1 MKMLRLALLFL
12 LAATITSAQDAKQ
25 YAIMIESKIDDT
37 GFAPQVI
44 LSWQNDTT
52 ASRYVI
58 YRRLYEV
65 DKFEKIAEVSG
76 GANTFSDLDPMYGQI
91 AEYKVEKVFS
101 YDKEQISTYA
111 YKALSW
117 DANLVR
123 KELRTLLILVDNT
136 LAFSISSKLE
146 MYRKEIEKQGWMS
159 IVKYVPRVES
169 FNAKAVLNNKEMIKA
184 VYEQT
189 PNMAAIL
196 ILGRVAVP
204 YSGNTAPDGH
214 GDDNPLPHKG
224 AYPADVFYGDLDTR
238 DWTDNKISN
247 DKSAFPRQH
256 NYINDGKWDDSNIP
270 SKVELAVGR
279 VDFFDLPFFEES
291 EAEMI
296 NNYLQKD
303 IDYRS
308 GVLNADNDGI
318 LYDGFE
324 SRQAGYA
331 ADGWNNLT
339 ALYGRD
345 NVVEMRIREEI
356 IKNSYEMVYAN
367 ANGGIDN
374 ISDAIYSGEIAEKG
388 YKGIHNMIFG
398 SYNVDWDSESNLL
411 RSIIASKP
419 IALTSVWATRP
430 FWTYFK
436 LGLGE
441 TFGEALLSTQNNRSE
456 YIYPS
461 VVYNGGVHIAL
472 LGDPTLSLINENVLD
487 SVVRIYKN
495 DKLVSINVY
504 IKDETRIYGYQ
515 IRAQQKV
522 VKTIYFNESTDAD
535 FIIDLTDID
544 SSFENIPY
552 IVRPIIQVEN
562 KSGRFLYLGNGEYIE

>member
-184 VYEQT
+184 AYEQT

>member
-12 LAATITSAQDAKQ
+12 LVATITSAQDAKQ
-25 YAIMIESKIDDT
+25 FAIMIESKIDDT

-52 ASRYVI
+52 ASRYVV

-65 DKFEKIAEVSG
+65 GKFEKLAEVSG
-76 GANTFSDLDPMYGQI
+76 GANTFSDLDPLYGKI
-91 AEYKVEKVFS
+91 AEYKVEKEFS
-101 YDKEQISTYA
+101 YDKELISTYA
-111 YKALSW
+111 YKALAW
-117 DANLVR
+117 DANLVSEDW
-123 KELRTLLILVDNT
+123 KTLLILVDNT
-136 LAFSISSKLE
+136 LAFSISTKLE
-146 MYRKEIEKQGWMS
+146 MYKKEIEKQGWRS

-189 PNMAAIL
+189 PNLKAIL

-256 NYINDGKWDDSNIP
+256 NYVNDGKWDDSYIP
-270 SKVELAVGR
+270 NKVELAVGR
-279 VDFFDLPFFEES
+279 VDFFDLPFFKES

-303 IDYRS
+303 IDYRN
-308 GVLNADNDGI
+308 GNMKADNDAI
-318 LYDGFE
+318 LYDGFD

-339 ALYGRD
+339 SLYGRD

-356 IKNSYEMVYAN
+356 IKNSYDMVYAN

-419 IALTSVWATRP
+419 MALTSVWATRP

-456 YIYPS
+456 YVYPS

-472 LGDPTLSLINENVLD
+472 MGDPTLSLINENAID
-487 SVVRIYKN
+487 SAVRIFEN
-495 DKLVSINVY
+495 DKLVAVDIN
-504 IKDETRIYGYQ
+504 INGESKIYGYQ
-515 IRAQQKV
+515 LISRLKII
-522 VKTIYFNESTDAD
+522 TTHYFDEFTNDKFT
-535 FIIDLTDID
+535 IDLTDYD
-544 SSFENIPY
+544 QSDLSWFY
-552 IVRPIIQVEN
+552 MVRPILQVEN
-562 KSGRFLYLGNGEYIE
+562 KSGRFLYLGNGKVIQ

>member
-1 MKMLRLALLFL
+1 MLRLALLFL

-356 IKNSYEMVYAN
+356 IKNFYEMVYAN

>member
-1 MKMLRLALLFL
+1 MLRLALLFL

>member
-12 LAATITSAQDAKQ
+12 LVATITSAQDAKQ
-25 YAIMIESKIDDT
+25 FAIMIESKIDDT
-37 GFAPQVI
+37 GFAPQVV

-52 ASRYVI
+52 ASRYVV
-58 YRRLYEV
+58 YKRLYEV
-65 DKFEKIAEVSG
+65 DKFEKLAEVSG
-76 GANTFSDLDPMYGQI
+76 GANTFSDLDPMYGKV

-101 YDKEQISTYA
+101 DGKQLISTYA
-111 YKALSW
+111 YKALAW
-117 DANLVR
+117 DANLVSEDW
-123 KELRTLLILVDNT
+123 KTLLILVDNT

-146 MYRKEIEKQGWMS
+146 MYRREIEKQGWRA
-159 IVKYVPRVES
+159 IYKYVPRVES

-184 VYEQT
+184 VYKQT
-189 PNMAAIL
+189 PNLKAIL
-196 ILGRVAVP
+196 ILGRVAIP

-238 DWTDNKISN
+238 DWTDNKVSN

-279 VDFFDLPFFEES
+279 VDFFDLPFFKES

-308 GVLNADNDGI
+308 GVMKADNDAI
-318 LYDGFE
+318 LYDGFD

-339 ALYGRD
+339 SLYGRD
-345 NVVEMRIREEI
+345 NVVEMRVREEI

-419 IALTSVWATRP
+419 MALTSVWATRP

-456 YIYPS
+456 YVYPS

-472 LGDPTLSLINENVLD
+472 MGDPTLSLINENVLD
-487 SVVRIYKN
+487 SVVRIYEN
-495 DKLVSINVY
+495 DKLVSINVN
-504 IKDETRIYGYQ
+504 IKEETRIYGYQ
-515 IRAQQKV
+515 ILALQKV
-522 VKTIYFNESTDAD
+522 VKTILFNESKDAG

-544 SSFENIPY
+544 SSFENRPY
-552 IVRPIIQVEN
+552 IVRPIIKIEN
-562 KSGRFLYLGNGEYIE
+562 KSGRFLYLGNGKVIQ

>member
-1 MKMLRLALLFL
+1 MLRLVLLFL
-12 LAATITSAQDAKQ
+12 FSVGITWAQDAKQ
-25 YAIMIESKIDDT
+25 YSVMIETKIDDT
-37 GFAPQVI
+37 GFAPQVV

-52 ASRYVI
+52 AVRYVI
-58 YRRLYEV
+58 YKRPYESGT
-65 DKFEKIAEVSG
+65 FEKVAEVSG
-76 GANTFSDLDPMYGQI
+76 GANNFSDLEPWYGKI
-91 AEYKVEKVFS
+91 AEYKVEKVFRN
-101 YDKEQISTYA
+101 DDELISTYA

-123 KELRTLLILVDNT
+123 KELRTVLILVDNT
-136 LAFSISSKLE
+136 LTHSIMNKLAL
-146 MYRKEIEKQGWMS
+146 YRKEIEKQGWRS
-159 IVKYVPRVES
+159 IVKYVPKVET
-169 FNAKAVLNNKEMIKA
+169 FNAKAVLSNKEMIKA
-184 VYEQT
+184 IYDKT
-189 PNMAAIL
+189 PSMDAIL

-238 DWTDNKISN
+238 DWTDSITSN
-247 DKSAFPRQH
+247 DKSAFPRQY
-256 NYINDGKWDDSNIP
+256 NYINDGKWDQSFIP
-270 SKVELAVGR
+270 NKVELAVGR

-303 IDYRS
+303 IDYRN
-308 GVLNADNDGI
+308 GVLKADNDAI
-318 LYDGFE
+318 LYDGFD

-345 NVVEMRIREEI
+345 NVVEMGVRDELP
-356 IKNSYEMVYAN
+356 KNSYEMVYAN
-367 ANGGIDN
+367 ANGGFDN
-374 ISDAIYSGEIAEKG
+374 ISDAIYSGDIAKIG
-388 YKGIHNMIFG
+388 YKGIHNMLFG

-411 RSIIASKP
+411 RSVIASKP
-419 IALTSVWATRP
+419 MGLTAVWATRP

-456 YIYPS
+456 YVYPS
-461 VVYNGGVHIAL
+461 VIYNGGVHIAL
-472 LGDPTLSLINENVLD
+472 MGDPTLSLINETVIESANYVRENNETTGVSVKLKQD
-487 SVVRIYKN
+487 S
-495 DKLVSINVY
+495 KL
-504 IKDETRIYGYQ
+504 YGYLL
-515 IRAQQKV
+515 ISNYKV
-522 VKTIYFNESTDAD
+522 IKTQYFDESKSDD
-535 FIIDLTDID
+535 FIINLDGIVDI
-544 SSFENIPY
+544 NKYPPY
-552 IVRPIIQVEN
+552 IVRPIIKIEN

>member
-1 MKMLRLALLFL
+1 
-12 LAATITSAQDAKQ
+12 
-25 YAIMIESKIDDT
+25 MIESKIDDT
-37 GFAPQVI
+37 GFAPQVV

-52 ASRYVI
+52 ASRYVV
-58 YRRLYEV
+58 YKRLYEV
-65 DKFEKIAEVSG
+65 DKFEKLAEVSG
-76 GANTFSDLDPMYGQI
+76 GANTFSDLDPMYGKV

-101 YDKEQISTYA
+101 DGKQLISTYA
-111 YKALSW
+111 YKALAW
-117 DANLVR
+117 DANLVSEDW
-123 KELRTLLILVDNT
+123 KTLLILVDNT

-146 MYRKEIEKQGWMS
+146 MYRREIEKQGWRA
-159 IVKYVPRVES
+159 IYKYVPRVES

-184 VYEQT
+184 VYKQT
-189 PNMAAIL
+189 PNLKAIL
-196 ILGRVAVP
+196 ILGRVAIP

-238 DWTDNKISN
+238 DWTDNKVSN

-279 VDFFDLPFFEES
+279 VDFFDLPFFKES

-308 GVLNADNDGI
+308 GVMKADNDAI
-318 LYDGFE
+318 LYDGFD

-339 ALYGRD
+339 SLYGRD
-345 NVVEMRIREEI
+345 NVVEMRVREEI

-419 IALTSVWATRP
+419 MALTSVWATRP

-456 YIYPS
+456 YVYPS

-472 LGDPTLSLINENVLD
+472 MGDPTLSLINENVLD
-487 SVVRIYKN
+487 SVVRIYEN
-495 DKLVSINVY
+495 DKLVSINVN
-504 IKDETRIYGYQ
+504 IKEETRIYGYQ
-515 IRAQQKV
+515 ILALQKV
-522 VKTIYFNESTDAD
+522 VKTILFNESKDAG

-544 SSFENIPY
+544 SSFENRPY
-552 IVRPIIQVEN
+552 IVRPIIKIEN
-562 KSGRFLYLGNGEYIE
+562 KSGRFLYLGNGKVIQ

>member
-1 MKMLRLALLFL
+1 MKMLRLVLLFL
-12 LAATITSAQDAKQ
+12 FAFGFTSAQDAKQ
-25 YAIMIESKIDDT
+25 FAIMIESEIDDT
-37 GFAPQVI
+37 GFAPQVV

-52 ASRYVI
+52 ASRYLI
-58 YRRLYEV
+58 YKRIYETGT
-65 DKFEKIAEVSG
+65 FEKIAEVSG
-76 GANTFSDLDPMYGQI
+76 GANTFSDLDPFYGKVS
-91 AEYKVEKVFS
+91 EYKVEKVFS
-101 YDKEQISTYA
+101 DGKQLVSTYA
-111 YKALSW
+111 YKALAW
-117 DANLVR
+117 DVNLVS
-123 KELRTLLILVDNT
+123 EDWRTLLILVDNT
-136 LAFSISSKLE
+136 LAFPIASKLE
-146 MYRKEIEKQGWMS
+146 MYRKEIEKQGWRS
-159 IVKYVPRVES
+159 IVKYVPRVED
-169 FNAKAVLNNKEMIKA
+169 FNAKAVLSNKEMIKA

-189 PNMAAIL
+189 PNMTAIL

-238 DWTDNKISN
+238 DWTDNKVSN

-256 NYINDGKWDDSNIP
+256 NYINDGKWDDSYIP
-270 SKVELAVGR
+270 NRAELAVGR

-291 EAEMI
+291 EVEMI
-296 NNYLQKD
+296 INYLQKD

-308 GVLNADNDGI
+308 GMMKADNDAI
-318 LYDGFE
+318 LYDGFD

-339 ALYGRD
+339 SLYGRD

-356 IKNSYEMVYAN
+356 IKNSYELVYAN

-419 IALTSVWATRP
+419 MALTSIWATRP

-441 TFGEALLSTQNNRSE
+441 TFGQALLSTQNNRSE

-472 LGDPTLSLINENVLD
+472 MGDPTLSMINESPLD
-487 SVVRIYKN
+487 TAFRITDGSKIIGFSVKVK
-495 DKLVSINVY
+495 KGA
-504 IKDETRIYGYQ
+504 EIYGYQ
-515 IRAQQKV
+515 LLINRNAV
-522 VKTIYFNESTDAD
+522 ITHYFDESINVD
-535 FIIDLTDID
+535 FTID
-544 SSFENIPY
+544 SDGLNQSDINSTRI
-552 IVRPIIQVEN
+552 IRPIIKIEN
-562 KSGRFLYLGNGEYIE
+562 KSGRFLYLGNGVYIE

>member
-1 MKMLRLALLFL
+1 MKMLRLVLLFL
-12 LAATITSAQDAKQ
+12 FVVSITSAQDAKQ
-25 YAIMIESKIDDT
+25 YAVMIETKIDDT
-37 GFAPQVI
+37 GFAPQVV

-52 ASRYVI
+52 ANRYVI
-58 YRRLYEV
+58 YKRLYETGN
-65 DKFEKIAEVSG
+65 FEKIAEVSG
-76 GANTFSDLDPMYGQI
+76 GANTFSDLDPMYGKI
-91 AEYKVEKVFS
+91 VEYKVEKVFS
-101 YDKEQISTYA
+101 DDNQLLSTYS
-111 YKALSW
+111 YKALAW
-117 DANLVR
+117 DANLVQ
-123 KELRTLLILVDNT
+123 EDWRTLLILVDNT
-136 LAFSISSKLE
+136 LAFPISSKLV
-146 MYRKEIEKQGWMS
+146 MYRKEIEKQGWRS

-189 PNMAAIL
+189 PNLKAIL

-247 DKSAFPRQH
+247 DKSSFPRQH
-256 NYINDGKWDDSNIP
+256 NYINDGKWDESYIP
-270 SKVELAVGR
+270 NRAEIAVGR
-279 VDFFDLPFFEES
+279 VDFFDLPLFEES
-291 EAEMI
+291 EAELI
-296 NNYLQKD
+296 VNYLQKD

-308 GVLNADNDGI
+308 GNIKADNDAI
-318 LYDGFE
+318 LYDGFD

-345 NVVEMRIREEI
+345 NVVEMRVREELTE
-356 IKNSYEMVYAN
+356 NSYNMVYAN

-374 ISDAIYSGEIAEKG
+374 IYDAIYSGEIAEKG
-388 YKGIHNMIFG
+388 YKGIHSMIFG

-411 RSIIASKP
+411 RSIIASESM
-419 IALTSVWATRP
+419 ALTSVWATRP

-441 TFGEALLSTQNNRSE
+441 SFGEALLSTQNNRSE
-456 YIYPS
+456 YVYPS

-472 LGDPTLSLINENVLD
+472 MGDPTLSLINESLIVSANY
-487 SVVRIYKN
+487 VRENNETIGITV
-495 DKLVSINVY
+495 KLNEGV
-504 IKDETRIYGYQ
+504 ELYGY
-515 IRAQQKV
+515 ILMSRYRAL
-522 VKTIYFNESTDAD
+522 KTQYFDESTSQD
-535 FIIDLTDID
+535 FMIMLDDIEDLNKYPPHII
-544 SSFENIPY
+544 
-552 IVRPIIQVEN
+552 RPIIKIEN
-562 KSGRFLYLGNGEYIE
+562 KSGRFLYLGNGKVIQ

>member
-1 MKMLRLALLFL
+1 MLRLALLFL

-291 EAEMI
+291 ETEMI